1 MIKIIKIMVK
11 TNYSKAYTYTVI
23 VNIIFANG
31 VKEKLCRYT
40 CDINLNPISKIMDKL
55 KATLIDKDGTPTLE
69 FANWIIENH
78 PNFKIGDVI
87 QSKIFFEFVDSL
99 HAINI

>member
-1 MIKIIKIMVK
+1 MIE
-11 TNYSKAYTYTVI
+11 TNYSKGYTYTII
-23 VNIIFANG
+23 VNIRFANG

-40 CDINLNPISKIMDKL
+40 CDINLISIDKITDKL
-55 KATLIDKDGTPTLE
+55 HSTLIDKNGAPTLE

-78 PNFKIGDVI
+78 PNFKVGDVL

-99 HAINI
+99 PAINI

>member
-1 MIKIIKIMVK
+1 MIE
-11 TNYSKAYTYTVI
+11 TNYSTSYTYTII
-23 VNIIFANG
+23 VNIRFANG

-40 CDINLNPISKIMDKL
+40 CDINLIPIDKITDKL
-55 KATLIDKDGTPTLE
+55 HSTLIDKDGTPTLE

-99 HAINI
+99 PAINI

>member
-1 MIKIIKIMVK
+1 MIE
-11 TNYSKAYTYTVI
+11 TNYSKSYTYTII
-23 VNIIFANG
+23 VNIRFANG
-31 VKEKLCRYT
+31 VKENLCLYT
-40 CDINLNPISKIMDKL
+40 CDINLIPIDKIIDKL
-55 KATLIDKDGTPTLE
+55 HSTLIDKDGAPTLE

-99 HAINI
+99 PAINI

>member
-1 MIKIIKIMVK
+1 MIE
-11 TNYSKAYTYTVI
+11 TNYSKGYTYTII
-23 VNIIFANG
+23 VNIRFANG

-40 CDINLNPISKIMDKL
+40 CDINLIQIDKIIDKL
-55 KATLIDKDGTPTLE
+55 HSALIDKDGTPTLE

-99 HAINI
+99 PAINI

>member
-1 MIKIIKIMVK
+1 MIE
-11 TNYSKAYTYTVI
+11 TNYSKGYTYTII
-23 VNIIFANG
+23 VNIKFANG

-40 CDINLNPISKIMDKL
+40 CDINLIPIDKITDKL
-55 KATLIDKDGTPTLE
+55 HSTLIDKNGEPTLE

-78 PNFKIGDVI
+78 PNFKVGDVL

-99 HAINI
+99 PAINI

>member
-1 MIKIIKIMVK
+1 MIEI
-11 TNYSKAYTYTVI
+11 NYSKGYTYTII
-23 VNIIFANG
+23 VNSIFANG
-31 VKEKLCRYT
+31 VKENLCRYT
-40 CDINLNPISKIMDKL
+40 CDINLIPIDKIIDKL
-55 KATLIDKDGTPTLE
+55 HSTLIDKDGAPTLE

-99 HAINI
+99 PAINI